1 MHKRIFLTE
10 TKSILAQKI
19 AQVIEQNEDLK
30 LVTDPDI
37 PPEATTD
44 LWKSYQQIVATMREL
59 RPDILIILPGHT
71 PYEVENYALG
81 SQLIGSKVIYIS
93 SAEVFDGMKSVQE
106 ESAGLVNERGEKQ
119 VKMRYVPYD
128 EYDFQRP
135 VTPAG
140 LQAIHGEQYIQR
152 YARKYLILRPG
163 YLFDEAT
170 MKMVDPKKL
179 LPIGNPLI
187 SPTRMDDFATAIGV
201 AIDQGLIGVYH
212 IVNTGKEKTVA
223 ELILHYQ
230 PFVKINLVQPK
241 ETDRYDHNQMLTGH
255 KFTDRTGYELPEL
268 IWEEKKLRV
277 VK

>member
-19 AQVIEQNEDLK
+19 SQQIEKNTEVK
-30 LVTDPDI
+30 WITDPDV
-37 PPEATTD
+37 PREAITD
-44 LWKSYQQIVATMREL
+44 LWKSYHQILDTLREL
-59 RPDILIILPGHT
+59 RPDIMIVLPGHT

-81 SQLIGSKVIYIS
+81 SQLVGAKVIYIS
-93 SAEVFDGMKSVQE
+93 SAEVFDGTKMVQV

-140 LQAIHGEQYIQR
+140 LQAIHGEQYVQR

-170 MKMVDPKKL
+170 MKMVDPKKV
-179 LPIGNPLI
+179 LPLGNPLI
-187 SPTRMDDFATAIGV
+187 SPTKMDDFAEAISV
-201 AIDQGLIGVYH
+201 AIDQGINGVYH
-212 IVNTGKEKTVA
+212 IVNPGEEKTIG
-223 ELILHYQ
+223 ELIQYYQ
-230 PFVKINLVQPK
+230 PFVKISLVQSK
-241 ETDRYDHNQMLTGH
+241 ETDRYAHNQMLTGH

-268 IWEEKKLRV
+268 KWVKLM
-277 VK
+277 K